1 VLPRPYK
8 AAQDE
13 QPGVKAG
20 ARERKMMVDQS
31 GERMPEQ
38 PEERLSTQPS
48 TQQDGARGNPA
59 VQEAPTTWGRPG
71 LLTFAAVMMFALGGF
86 HILLAISE
94 FANSTWVLSRL
105 DVELFIPILAVWGI
119 IDVVIGLI
127 ALFGGVSIS
136 RGGDFGWV
144 VGFVFAT
151 FGIIRWLFYIPVSPV
166 LAVVVIV
173 LNAIIIYGLGKH
185 LDYFDKAR

>member
-1 VLPRPYK
+1 VDQSRERTP
-8 AAQDE
+8 E
-13 QPGVKAG
+13 QPG
-20 ARERKMMVDQS
+20 
-31 GERMPEQ
+31 
-38 PEERLSTQPS
+38 ERLSTQPS

-59 VQEAPTTWGRPG
+59 VQEAPSTWRRPG
-71 LLTFAAVMMFALGGF
+71 LLTFAAVMMLALGGF

-94 FANSTWVLSRL
+94 FANSTWALSRL
-105 DVELFIPILAVWGI
+105 DIVLFIRILIILGI

-127 ALFGGVSIS
+127 ALFGGVSIF

-151 FGIIRWLFYIPVSPV
+151 FGIVRWLFYIPVSPM

-173 LNAIIIYGLGKH
+173 LNALVIYGLGKH